1 MQGLILAGGEGTRM
15 GRLTADLP
23 KPLLYLPGGTI
34 LEHQLALLS
43 RSGVGRTF
51 VVTRHREADI
61 VGALRRLG
69 DVTVLPQRPPSTLL
83 GALATA
89 EGHLAG
95 AVMVLHGDNY
105 FSRSLEYAVQA
116 GRSVVEGGR
125 SKAVFV
131 VEDEDKQRDEA
142 GRLAS
147 TGCYVLS
154 PGVFDLISRLGAGDE
169 LRSLTGALLESGV
182 PLKAVPL
189 KGWRSNVNTLN
200 DLLTVS
206 HRMLERWS
214 DSFHPVG
221 AGEGYNRRKGRA
233 ELELPVWVS
242 PGAETIGSRL
252 GPFVAI
258 GPGALVEDCVLRET
272 IVFPGAHIRAL
283 EAQGAIV
290 WQGPD
295 GPLVLASQHDS
306 GRREQGH
313 DEEEPS

>member
-23 KPLLYLPGGTI
+23 KPLLYLPGGTL
-34 LEHQLALLS
+34 LEHQLTLLS
-43 RSGVGRTF
+43 RFGVSQTF
-51 VVTRHREADI
+51 VVTRHRERDI
-61 VGALRRLG
+61 VRALRGLG
-69 DVTVLPQRPPSTLL
+69 DVTPLSQRPPSTLL

-89 EGHLAG
+89 KGHVRG

-116 GRSVVEGGR
+116 GRSMVEAGR

-131 VEDEDKQRDEA
+131 VEDEDEQGGEA
-142 GRLAS
+142 ERLAS

-154 PGVFDLISRLGAGDE
+154 PDLLDLVSKLSAGDE
-169 LRSLTGALLESGV
+169 LRSLTGALLGSGV
-182 PLKAVPL
+182 PVESVPL
-189 KGWRSNVNTLN
+189 RGWRANVNTLN

-214 DSFHPVG
+214 DSFHPAH
-221 AGEGYNRRKGRA
+221 AGEGYNRCQRRA
-233 ELELPVWVS
+233 EVESPVWVS
-242 PGAETIGSRL
+242 PGAETMGSRL

-258 GPGALVEDCVLRET
+258 GPRAVVEDCVLRET
-272 IVFPGAHIRAL
+272 IVFPGAEIRGLKA
-283 EAQGAIV
+283 EGVIV
-290 WQGPD
+290 LRGPA
-295 GPLVLASQHDS
+295 GPLVLASQDES

-313 DEEEPS
+313 GEKEPS

>member
-23 KPLLYLPGGTI
+23 KPLLYLPGGTL
-34 LEHQLALLS
+34 LEHQLELLS
-43 RSGVGRTF
+43 RSGVSQTF

-61 VGALRRLG
+61 VRALRGLR
-69 DVTVLPQRPPSTLL
+69 DVTPLPQRPPSTLL

-89 EGHLAG
+89 KGHVTG

-105 FSRSLEYAVQA
+105 FSRGLEYVVQA
-116 GRSVVEGGR
+116 ARSMVEGGR

-131 VEDEDKQRDEA
+131 VEDEDEQRDEA
-142 GRLAS
+142 ERLAS

-154 PGVFDLISRLGAGDE
+154 PGVFDLIRKLSGGDE

-182 PLKAVPL
+182 PVKAVPL
-189 KGWRSNVNTLN
+189 RGWRANVNTPN

-214 DSFHPVG
+214 DSFHPAH
-221 AGEGYNRRKGRA
+221 AGEGYSRRQRRA
-233 ELELPVWVS
+233 EVESPVWVS
-242 PGAETIGSRL
+242 PCAETIGSRL

-258 GPGALVEDCVLRET
+258 GPGAVVEDCVLRET
-272 IVFPGAHIRAL
+272 IVFPGAEIRGL
-283 EAQGAIV
+283 EAQGVIV
-290 WQGPD
+290 LQGRD
-295 GPLVLASQHDS
+295 GPLALASQDES

-313 DEEEPS
+313 GEKEPS